1 MKNKLIIVIVILIVF
16 IIGLSIYKFGNYN
29 NEVNTH
35 YFVSS
40 EMNKYRYENNNAEV
54 LDNVTYKDEI
64 INDNVLSME
73 YRFFHDTQSIIGKI
87 YIGTDKYLYITDT
100 NKNSTYR
107 VSTVKFKTIYYNE
120 YEYSKG
126 IYVWLLSES
135 NKIYLMSLES
145 NDITKAEVI
154 SLDDEEEYTN
164 FVNLR
169 FREDLFPSGNTIFLL
184 DKNGNIYELYS
195 GFRYRTDIISLYS
208 RMYICSDGT
217 ITNSNGM
224 LAQDKNGDSY
234 KIKYIF
240 DTYQNNKFIP
250 DYKIIVI
257 TEDNRFIY
265 FDDDMETVYE
275 FSKKVKDLNF
285 DVNYPYKEG
294 NLKITFEDEYNVDL
308 KASCNQYFCVNYSEE

>member
-126 IYVWLLSES
+126 VYVWLLSES

-145 NDITKAEVI
+145 NDITKTEVV

-169 FREDLFPSGNTIFLL
+169 FKEDLFLSGNTIFLL

-224 LAQDKNGDSY
+224 LAQDKNGNSY

-240 DTYQNNKFIP
+240 DSYENNKFIP
-250 DYKIIVI
+250 DNKIIII
-257 TEDNRFIY
+257 TEDNKLIY

-275 FSKKVKDLNF
+275 FSKNVKDINF
-285 DVNYPYKEG
+285 DVYRPYTEG
-294 NLKITFEDEYNVDL
+294 NLKITFEDGYNVEL
-308 KASCNQYFCVNYSEE
+308 KAECNQYYCVNDFDY